1 MVGTSVPP
9 RCDCRL
15 RADPAA
21 LSATV
26 MDDYVHLLLE
36 LLPLLS
42 DRLISSPAFTASFK
56 LCLAA
61 LSLPSNEIVMT
72 SLDFIQTLLGLPP
85 SAQLGATLTE
95 CGQDLLALI
104 LGGLVTGYPEDST
117 GMVVSILRTLAGL
130 FPQLVVEALPTIV
143 DRLPSSSVPAVEKQ
157 AFLTKFATCVGARHS
172 FMEDPC

>member
-1 MVGTSVPP
+1 
-9 RCDCRL
+9 
-15 RADPAA
+15 
-21 LSATV
+21 

-42 DRLISSPAFTASFK
+42 NRLISSPAFTASFK

-72 SLDFIQTLLGLPP
+72 SLDFIQTLLDLPP

-95 CGQDLLALI
+95 CGQDLLALV

-117 GMVVSILRTLAGL
+117 GMVVGILRTLAGL

-143 DRLPSSSVPAVEKQ
+143 DRLPASSVPAVEKQ
-157 AFLTKFATCVGARHS
+157 AFLTKFATCVDRP
-172 FMEDPC
+172 EREVLLYQR